1 MKYFSTKNRQY
12 DHERRFPR
20 YYILYFLEIPFIQPL
35 NWARIKSNFHCG
47 ALKSHLKLFEENVK
61 MTHFQKD
68 LIPEFKIWPHS
79 KGIHENVRRGP
90 ARTVRLGQSESMD
103 PFRWQIN
110 ELSWPQFLYSLDTE
124 LNIRFEIMILLKP
137 VHVR

>member
-79 KGIHENVRRGP
+79 KGIHENVRPGP
-90 ARTVRLGQSESMD
+90 ARRARTVR
-103 PFRWQIN
+103 
-110 ELSWPQFLYSLDTE
+110 
-124 LNIRFEIMILLKP
+124 
-137 VHVR
+137 VHGLISVTD